1 MVVGTSRSHRGWM
14 NPWMESVDGTQR
26 RNQSQR
32 HPPPT
37 DDAPCACRREDM
49 RARSSLTTWRTT
61 WTTKRGKKDTCRKC
75 PIARGKPEEQAEYV
89 TEVASA
95 DPVQDEIRKL
105 QKINAKLKEVI
116 GKLDETIIGTT
127 DGPEFE
133 HARQIPTREVLRAR
147 LEAQPPEGTCPPEPQ
162 AAVNT
167 KERTLVEDHAN
178 LPSPSADE
186 DRKKTLDRLSQS
198 PGTGAVRTNMNI
210 VFVSSEAAPW
220 SKTGGLGDVVGSL
233 PSALASRGHRVM
245 VVVPR
250 YINGVTDALYDDA
263 QETTCKVNID
273 MGYVCG
279 RHEVGYFHLRKD
291 NVDWVF
297 VDHPVFQRAGSPYGD
312 EAGAFGDNQFR
323 FTLLSLAG
331 CEAPLNL
338 ELQGSVYGE
347 KCVFVANDW
356 HAGMV
361 PVYLAAK
368 YRPHGVYRDARSIL
382 CIHNLSHQGVEPATT
397 YGNFGLPGEWYG
409 ALEWVFPEWARAH
422 ELDKGEA
429 VNILKGATVTA
440 DRLMT
445 VSQGYAWEITTPEG
459 GWGLDHLLRSR
470 QHVLNGVTNGVD
482 YTEWNPETDKLIEK
496 TFSYADLFGKALCKE
511 ALQKQLGLPC
521 RPNAPVICFIGR
533 LDHQKGPDLVRDSL
547 AEMVGMDAQIIM
559 LGSGDVEIERW
570 MRWAE
575 TAYPDSFRGWVGFSV
590 PTAHK
595 LIAGADILLMP
606 SRFEPCGLNQ
616 LYAMRYGTVPVAH
629 STGGLRDTIDDFNP
643 FAKGKLG
650 TGTGWTF
657 SPAEKWAM
665 LGALEIAVD
674 TYRHHKDSWAG
685 IQQRGMTQDF
695 TWGHS
700 AEQYEQ
706 IFEWALMDPPYA

>member
-1 MVVGTSRSHRGWM
+1 MMSPSVANVG
-14 NPWMESVDGTQR
+14 NVP
-26 RNQSQR
+26 N
-32 HPPPT
+32 PT
-37 DDAPCACRREDM
+37 DHTSTKERATSGHRNDM
-49 RARSSLTTWRTT
+49 RARSNLHARRTT
-61 WTTKRGKKDTCRKC
+61 SQTKRGNREAKRRC
-75 PIARGKPEEQAEYV
+75 PIAKVKPEEQAEYV
-89 TEVASA
+89 TEVAGS

-105 QKINAKLKEVI
+105 QEINAKLKDVI
-116 GKLDETIIGTT
+116 GKLDETISGTK

-133 HARQIPTREVLRAR
+133 HASEVPTREVLRAR

-162 AAVNT
+162 AAVET
-167 KERTLVEDHAN
+167 KERTLIEDHAN
-178 LPSPSADE
+178 QPSSSADE
-186 DRKKTLDRLSQS
+186 DRKKALDRLSQS

-250 YINGVTDALYDDA
+250 YINSVTDALYDDA
-263 QETTCKVNID
+263 QETDCKVSID

-297 VDHPVFQRAGSPYGD
+297 VDHPVFQRTGSPYGD

-368 YRPHGVYRDARSIL
+368 YRPYGVYRDARSIL
-382 CIHNLSHQGVEPATT
+382 CIHNLSHQGVEPAMT

-482 YTEWNPETDKLIEK
+482 YTEWDPETDKLIEK
-496 TFSYADLFGKALCKE
+496 TFSFTDLSGKASCKE

-521 RPNAPVICFIGR
+521 RPNAPLICFIGR

-559 LGSGDVEIERW
+559 LGSGDLEIERW

-590 PTAHK
+590 PTAHQ

-674 TYRHHKDSWAG
+674 TYRHHKESWAG